1 MARPQPARPVVYA
14 VARVRPGGRFTYLT
28 PHWLDARGYL
38 VGLLN
43 QHAAAAAGD
52 VARRARA
59 AAGQV
64 PTVPPVDAWSVQ
76 VGDSRYVL
84 GRQDLTPAPGVGPRT
99 APIKEEMH
107 R

>member
-1 MARPQPARPVVYA
+1 MTAVPVVYA
-14 VARVRPGGRFTYLT
+14 VAPVRPGGRFTYTT

-43 QHAAAAAGD
+43 QHATAAAAAAAVD

-84 GRQDLTPAPGVGPRT
+84 GRQDLAPTPGVGPRT
-99 APIKEEMH
+99 APIKAE
-107 R
+107 

>member
-1 MARPQPARPVVYA
+1 MTAVPVVYA

-43 QHAAAAAGD
+43 QHAIAAAAGA
-52 VARRARA
+52 VARR
-59 AAGQV
+59 V

-84 GRQDLTPAPGVGPRT
+84 GRQDLAPVPGVGPRT

>member
-1 MARPQPARPVVYA
+1 MAVLYA
-14 VARVRPGGRFTYLT
+14 VARVRPGGRFTYTT
-28 PHWLDARGYL
+28 PLWPDARGYL

-43 QHAAAAAGD
+43 QHAAAAAAAAAAD

-64 PTVPPVDAWSVQ
+64 PTVPPVGTWRVQ
-76 VGDSRYVL
+76 LGDSRYVL
-84 GRQDLTPAPGVGPRT
+84 GRQDLAPVPGVGSRT